1 MDQKS
6 GHLVLHNKSYNTI
19 AGTNHTISV
28 LNELLEELPIGTI
41 LALTHVLWA
50 YIQGVICLLFLMD
63 TSALN
68 FLLSWLYNS

>member
-6 GHLVLHNKSYNTI
+6 GNLVLHNKSYNTI
-19 AGTNHTISV
+19 TGMNHTISV
-28 LNELLEELPIGTI
+28 SNELLEELPIGTI
-41 LALTHVLWA
+41 LALTHGLWV

-68 FLLSWLYNS
+68 FSLSWLYNS